1 MIALLFFIVFIGLCA
16 VFSGLEMAYISR
28 DRVLHMA
35 RMHGK
40 MGFFYGT
47 MPREVMATILLC
59 NNIVMV
65 GATVSATKL
74 FLGFFGKAQS
84 AALATGLS
92 TLSILVFGEIMPK
105 ALARSNPERFMGA
118 FSPVVWWAWRLT
130 RPAVAALLKAVRVE
144 VNVSPKAEVR
154 ELIERMKA
162 EGRISE
168 KEARIAARGL
178 SLSEMTLAEA
188 CDRNFKLFAD
198 EAEAKAAL
206 AKGADFIPVVRA
218 GEGFLAV
225 EVKALFAG
233 KRNVFVNLKRMSG
246 SARISSAM
254 EHLKKGET
262 VAVVDEEGNLV
273 GLLTPQSLLAKVI
286 S

>member
-47 MPREVMATILLC
+47 MPREVMATVLLC

-118 FSPVVWWAWRLT
+118 FGPVVWWAWRLT

-206 AKGADFIPVVRA
+206 AKRADFIPVVRA

-225 EVKALFAG
+225 DVKALFAG